1 MNDDNDDNVKEIE
14 MQLHADGDVS
24 GGAPISGG
32 AESGGSLPPA
42 PQQSTA
48 AGSTPQQQPTVPAQ
62 NPTVQD
68 SGNSADKAAADTEG
82 KYQEPFKINNRQVGI
97 AKDPRTGR
105 NTLHFIRPEPA
116 PQPPAQQIV
125 TPPVQ
130 QQPPAFPNF
139 PNPYQPAQST
149 QPLFSNQ
156 QPAVNPAQQVQQPAQ
171 TVQSQPNPAPEPAP
185 GQNPQAI
192 ITQPQQPAAQTG
204 GIFGQDKAQYTGPQ
218 LLQAIES
225 GNVDESRIP
234 YELVIPYAEYK
245 QRNAVRQQPVTN
257 PAQQPPQQQQVADQ
271 AEEVKFYA
279 KVNEIARQQAM
290 NTFGWK
296 SEDDIA
302 AAEYSEDPNEAKKFN
317 AFQAAIH
324 ANTQMIINRV
334 QAEQQR
340 RNAAAA
346 EQQRVMNNIVAK
358 VQELQQS
365 EPYWHEIDVAME
377 SAYKNMPYDKAVQYA
392 DAIQALKNKTITDQQ
407 AETLL
412 KYYQEVR
419 LNVIAAKN
427 KLNVIPQP
435 QPTAPVVETP
445 GNGQTAP
452 SNTLQDLMQATNYKD
467 RQNILGSII
476 MARRAASAK

>member
-1 MNDDNDDNVKEIE
+1 MDDKLQEIE
-14 MQLHADGDVS
+14 MQLHAEGDVS

-42 PQQSTA
+42 PQQSTV
-48 AGSTPQQQPTVPAQ
+48 AGSAPQPQPTQEP
-62 NPTVQD
+62 NTTVQG
-68 SGNSADKAAADTEG
+68 SGSGSDGSAVGAGES
-82 KYQEPFKINNRQVGI
+82 YQEPFRINNRQVGI

-105 NTLHFIRPEPA
+105 NTIHLIRPQPEPTQPQAPVQPAAPA
-116 PQPPAQQIV
+116 P
-125 TPPVQ
+125 

-149 QPLFSNQ
+149 QPLFNNQ
-156 QPAVNPAQQVQQPAQ
+156 QPVTPAQQVQQPAQ
-171 TVQSQPNPAPEPAP
+171 TVQPQPNPAP

-192 ITQPQQPAAQTG
+192 ITQPQQPNAVQTGG
-204 GIFGQDKAQYTGPQ
+204 GIFGQEKAQYTGPQ

-257 PAQQPPQQQQVADQ
+257 PTQQPPQQGADQQ

-279 KVNEIARQQAM
+279 KVNELARQQAM
-290 NTFGWK
+290 NMFGWK

-302 AAEYSEDPNEAKKFN
+302 AAEYSEDPIETQKYN
-317 AFQAAIH
+317 AFQAAIN
-324 ANTQMIINRV
+324 ANTQMIINQV

-419 LNVIAAKN
+419 LSVIAAKN

-435 QPTAPVVETP
+435 QPTTPVVETP